1 MLSEEQLNDITQKLE
16 KGLVKE
22 LTNNPGNR
30 FVNILVLREL
40 QSNAVFTTNGQDADV
55 VTLTVNNGDE
65 SMNYSPAIMF
75 MRKQTGSDRRFGK
88 AMLRTLLGVECT
100 MQVNKMCQKCLEC
113 VLYGSAASEDVKET
127 KSVTSRVMYDTAFT
141 IRDSSVIIEEKF
153 QNAPGDG
160 YAKESTTAIREPDF
174 FNPGVM
180 FPCVITLRDATFA
193 ELLFILS
200 ITLKNKRYGAVT
212 TRIGRVKNHVL
223 GIYAGSEEGPSNLE
237 LTTGVIRK
245 LAEEKKRKLS
255 EENEEEKAEKKKP
268 TMEDVVTSS
277 TLDVGSVVRHTK
289 SVFEDLVEKEHLEV
303 TGLEECDLNMIL
315 ESLTD
320 EMRKDVFGKQNKL
333 SGEFIDSIK

>member
-1 MLSEEQLNDITQKLE
+1 MISEEQLKDITQKLE

-55 VTLTVNNGDE
+55 VTLTVDNGDE

-88 AMLRTLLGVECT
+88 AMLRTLIDVECT

-141 IRDSSVIIEEKF
+141 IRDSSAIIEEKF

-245 LAEEKKRKLS
+245 LAEEKDQSL
-255 EENEEEKAEKKKP
+255 
-268 TMEDVVTSS
+268 EDVVTLS
-277 TLDVGSVVRHTK
+277 TLNVGSVVRHTK
-289 SVFEDLVEKEHLEV
+289 SVFDDLVEKERLEIN
-303 TGLEECDLNMIL
+303 GLEESDLNTIL

-320 EMRKDVFGKQNKL
+320 EMMKGVFGEQNKA

>member
-1 MLSEEQLNDITQKLE
+1 MISEEQLNDITQKLE

-212 TRIGRVKNHVL
+212 TRIGRVKNHIL

-245 LAEEKKRKLS
+245 LAEENKWNL
-255 EENEEEKAEKKKP
+255 
-268 TMEDVVTSS
+268 EDVVTSS
-277 TLDVGSVVRHTK
+277 TLDTGSVVRHTK
-289 SVFEDLVEKEHLEV
+289 SVFDDLVEKERLEI
-303 TGLEECDLNMIL
+303 TGLEESDLNTIL
-315 ESLTD
+315 ASLTD
-320 EMRKDVFGKQNKL
+320 EMRKDVFGKQNKM

>member
-1 MLSEEQLNDITQKLE
+1 MISEEQLNDITQKLE

-55 VTLTVNNGDE
+55 VTLTVNNGDKT
-65 SMNYSPAIMF
+65 MNYSPAIMF

-88 AMLRTLLGVECT
+88 AMLRTLLNVECT

-212 TRIGRVKNHVL
+212 TRIGRVKNHIL

-245 LAEEKKRKLS
+245 LAEENDQSL
-255 EENEEEKAEKKKP
+255 EA
-268 TMEDVVTSS
+268 VVTSS

-289 SVFEDLVEKEHLEV
+289 SVFDDLVEKERLEI
-303 TGLEECDLNMIL
+303 TGLEVSDLNMIL

-320 EMRKDVFGKQNKL
+320 EMVKDVFGKQNKT

>member
-1 MLSEEQLNDITQKLE
+1 MISEEQLNDITQKLE

-55 VTLTVNNGDE
+55 VTLTVNNGDKTME
-65 SMNYSPAIMF
+65 YSPAIMF

-212 TRIGRVKNHVL
+212 TRIGRVKNHIL

-245 LAEEKKRKLS
+245 LAEEKA
-255 EENEEEKAEKKKP
+255 EENQPNLEV
-268 TMEDVVTSS
+268 VVTSS
-277 TLDVGSVVRHTK
+277 TLNVGSVVRHTK
-289 SVFEDLVEKEHLEV
+289 SVFEDLVEKEHLEI
-303 TGLEECDLNMIL
+303 TGIEESDLNTIL
-315 ESLTD
+315 ASLTD
-320 EMRKDVFGKQNKL
+320 EMMKDVFGKQNTA

>member
-1 MLSEEQLNDITQKLE
+1 MISEEQLDDITQKLE

-55 VTLTVNNGDE
+55 VTLTVNDGDE

-88 AMLRTLLGVECT
+88 AMLRTLLNVECT

-174 FNPGVM
+174 FNPGVL

-212 TRIGRVKNHVL
+212 TRIGRVKNHIL

-245 LAEEKKRKLS
+245 LAEETDQSL
-255 EENEEEKAEKKKP
+255 EAI
-268 TMEDVVTSS
+268 VTSS

-289 SVFEDLVEKEHLEV
+289 SVFDDLVEKERLEI
-303 TGLEECDLNMIL
+303 TGLGESDLNTIL
-315 ESLTD
+315 ASLTD
-320 EMRKDVFGKQNKL
+320 EMMKDVFGKQNRM

>member
-1 MLSEEQLNDITQKLE
+1 MVSDKLKNIAQKLD
-16 KGLVKE
+16 KGLVEK

-40 QSNAVFTTNGQDADV
+40 QSNAIFTTNGQDADV
-55 VTLTVNNGDE
+55 VTLTVNNGNE
-65 SMNYSPAIMF
+65 SMDYSPAIMF

-113 VLYGSAASEDVKET
+113 VLYGSAASEDVTET

-153 QNAPGDG
+153 QNAPGDE

-180 FPCVITLRDATFA
+180 IPCVITLRDATFE
-193 ELLFILS
+193 ELLFVLS
-200 ITLKNKRYGAVT
+200 ITHRNKRYGAVT
-212 TRIGRVKNHVL
+212 TRIGRVKNHIL

-237 LTTGVIRK
+237 LTTGVIGK
-245 LAEEKKRKLS
+245 LAK
-255 EENEEEKAEKKKP
+255 ENDQSL
-268 TMEDVVTSS
+268 EDVVTSS
-277 TLDVGSVVRHTK
+277 TLNAGSVMQHTK
-289 SVFEDLVEKEHLEV
+289 EVFDNLVEKEHLEI
-303 TGLEECDLNMIL
+303 TSIEERDLNTIL

-320 EMRKDVFGKQNKL
+320 ELMKDVFGKQNEA
-333 SGEFIDSIK
+333 SGDFINSV

>member
-1 MLSEEQLNDITQKLE
+1 MISEEQLDDITQKLE

-55 VTLTVNNGDE
+55 VTLTVNDGDE

-174 FNPGVM
+174 FNPGVL

-212 TRIGRVKNHVL
+212 TRIGRVKNHIL

-245 LAEEKKRKLS
+245 LAEETDQSL
-255 EENEEEKAEKKKP
+255 EAI
-268 TMEDVVTSS
+268 VTSS

-289 SVFEDLVEKEHLEV
+289 SVFDDLVEKERLEI
-303 TGLEECDLNMIL
+303 TGLGESDLNTIL
-315 ESLTD
+315 ASLTD
-320 EMRKDVFGKQNKL
+320 EMMKDVFGKQNKM

>member
-1 MLSEEQLNDITQKLE
+1 MIAEAQMNDITQKLE

-30 FVNILVLREL
+30 FVNVLVLREL

-88 AMLRTLLGVECT
+88 AMLRTLLDVECT

-180 FPCVITLRDATFA
+180 FPCVISLRDATFA

-212 TRIGRVKNHVL
+212 TRIGRVKNHIL

-245 LAEEKKRKLS
+245 LAEENKQNL
-255 EENEEEKAEKKKP
+255 
-268 TMEDVVTSS
+268 EDVVTLS
-277 TLDVGSVVRHTK
+277 TLDVGSVLRHTK
-289 SVFEDLVEKEHLEV
+289 SVFDDLVEKERLEI
-303 TGLEECDLNMIL
+303 TGIEEGDLNKIL
-315 ESLTD
+315 DSLTD
-320 EMRKDVFGKQNKL
+320 ELMKDIFKEQNEASEK
-333 SGEFIDSIK
+333 FINSIT